1 MADMRDELL
10 NVLSGLSI
18 FVLEGQIDFFEQLAQ
33 DVKLILDA
41 SDH

>member
-1 MADMRDELL
+1 MRDELL
-10 NVLSGLSI
+10 NIFPGLSI
-18 FVLEGQIDFFEQLAQ
+18 FVFEGKIDLFEQLAQ